1 MVGLCVCTIKTT
13 LSPYRS
19 ARTVKWMC
27 DVCRK
32 RARNLR
38 LAKEAETKRRHTL
51 LREVLPTFYCGP
63 VEGRRPKSNSRVAV
77 RTKGE
82 KSK

>member
-19 ARTVKWMC
+19 ARTIRWMC
-27 DVCRK
+27 EACRK
-32 RARNLR
+32 KAKRIR
-38 LAKEAETKRRHTL
+38 LAKEDETKRRHTL
-51 LREVLPTFYCGP
+51 LRKSLPDFYCDP
-63 VEGRRPKSNSRVAV
+63 VKEYRPLKKQR
-77 RTKGE
+77 E

>member
-27 DVCRK
+27 EACRK
-32 RARNLR
+32 KAKRIR
-38 LAKEAETKRRHTL
+38 LDKEEELKRRHTL
-51 LREVLPTFYCGP
+51 LRKSLPDFYCEP
-63 VEGRRPKSNSRVAV
+63 VEGRRRQLKQR
-77 RTKGE
+77 E

>member
-19 ARTVKWMC
+19 ARTVRWMC
-27 DVCRK
+27 EACR
-32 RARNLR
+32 RTARNLR
-38 LAKEAETKRRHTL
+38 VAKEEETKRRHTL
-51 LREVLPTFYCGP
+51 LRKSLPDFYCVA
-63 VEGRRPKSNSRVAV
+63 VEVRRPYRKW
-77 RTKGE
+77 E